1 MKKIQLP
8 KNSKRRE
15 RNSIRIAKMFFLG
28 GLFGYVCND
37 DLYSGLKSRDC
48 VYR

>member
-8 KNSKRRE
+8 KNSKKRRE
-15 RNSIRIAKMFFLG
+15 RNSIRIAKFLG

-37 DLYSGLKSRDC
+37 DLYSGLKSGDC